1 MYSTRTEHE
10 APLNLFCCCFMP
22 IWAPTM
28 VQRVQ
33 SPKQWLGLFSWGLP
47 GKTGDFWPIIIG
59 QKSPVKAYMG
69 VRTTLWPQLEISPM
83 DQPTIRTDQPY
94 SSRYTDLHLTSA

>member
-1 MYSTRTEHE
+1 MYGTYSTEHDE

-33 SPKQWLGLFSWGLP
+33 NSGWGFFHGGCRRLP
-47 GKTGDFWPIIIG
+47 GKTGDFWPRRT
-59 QKSPVKAYMG
+59 YMG
-69 VRTTLWPQLEISPM
+69 VRVRTTLWPQLEISPM
-83 DQPTIRTDQPY
+83 HQPTIIHRPTAPNLGIKK
-94 SSRYTDLHLTSA
+94 SGGLRFLI